1 VPECNPDA
9 TTTPATVRLFPRL
22 YVPRAH
28 DDEHGDDEHENHRHG
43 PRSSPDDPPLP
54 LGGARPGPGIT
65 SGDEPPPPSRTPGA
79 AGRAGR
85 TPRTPAMR
93 TALWLC
99 LVAGTFAACGVW
111 AAPTGLAQT
120 LCGVA
125 AYLCFAVV
133 VAAIMAAGL
142 GDDEDDA
149 PGGGENW

>member
-1 VPECNPDA
+1 MPECNPDA
-9 TTTPATVRLFPRL
+9 TPATVRLFPRL

-28 DDEHGDDEHENHRHG
+28 DDEHENHRHG
-43 PRSSPDDPPLP
+43 PRSSPDDAPLTP
-54 LGGARPGPGIT
+54 GGARPGPGIT

-79 AGRAGR
+79 AGRAGLDE
-85 TPRTPAMR
+85 RTPAMR
-93 TALWLC
+93 AALWLC

-133 VAAIMAAGL
+133 VAAVMAAGL
-142 GDDEDDA
+142 GDDDEDGA
-149 PGGGENW
+149 PGGDENW